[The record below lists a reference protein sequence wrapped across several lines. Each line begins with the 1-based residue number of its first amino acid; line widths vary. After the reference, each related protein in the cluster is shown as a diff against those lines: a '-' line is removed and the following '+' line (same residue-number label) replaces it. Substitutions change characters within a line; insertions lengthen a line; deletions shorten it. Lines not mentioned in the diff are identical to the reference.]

1 MMLRSLPSVEKVL
14 SNPRVKKLSVGYQR
28 NWITGLVRECINE
41 SRAAIQS
48 GYEGPSLEG
57 IVTSLERR
65 IRCLDKIH
73 PKAVINATG
82 VIIHTNI
89 GRAPMSDDA
98 LAAIREVSQG
108 YSNLEM
114 DLEYGS
120 RGSRQSHLQVI
131 LNRITGA
138 EAAIVV
144 NNNASAVLL
153 GLSALAKGRE
163 VIVSRGE
170 SVEIGGGFRI
180 PEVLEQSG
188 ATLVEVGTT
197 NRTYTAD
204 YEKAITGNT
213 AAILMVHGSNFRV
226 SGFTHSPKITELVE
240 LGKKHGIQV
249 LYDIGSGCLLDT
261 REYGLAYEPRPQ
273 DSIKNGVGLVFF
285 SGDKLLG
292 GPQAGIIIGRE
303 ELVDR
308 LARHPLARAV
318 RIDKMSLA
326 ALTATL
332 LHYLKDDITKNIPVW
347 QMIATP
353 AEVLK
358 KRASFWKESL
368 GKRASIGPAY
378 STIGGGSLPG
388 ETLDTCVVALSC
400 EGLEGGAQELARGL
414 REQEPAVIARIEN
427 GQVVLDPRTV
437 LPWENEQFISA
448 VKKAL
453 S

>member
-1 MMLRSLPSVEKVL
+1 MLRSLPSVEKVL
-14 SNPRVKKLSVGYQR
+14 SDPRVKKLSVGYQR
-28 NWITGLVRECINE
+28 NWITGLVRECIDE
-41 SRAAIQS
+41 SRTSIQS
-48 GYEGPSLEG
+48 GYEGLSLAG
-57 IVTSLERR
+57 IIASVEKR
-65 IRCLDKIH
+65 IRCLDKVH
-73 PKAVINATG
+73 PKQVINATG

-108 YSNLEM
+108 YSNLEL
-114 DLEYGS
+114 DLQYGS
-120 RGSRQSHLQVI
+120 RGSRQSHLQAI

-180 PEVLEQSG
+180 PEVLAQSG
-188 ATLVEVGTT
+188 AILVEVGTT
-197 NRTYTAD
+197 NRTYTTD
-204 YEKAITGNT
+204 YEKAITENT
-213 AAILMVHGSNFRV
+213 AAILMVHGSNFRI

-249 LYDIGSGCLLDT
+249 LHDIGSGCLLDT

-292 GPQAGIIIGRE
+292 GPQAGIIVGRE
-303 ELVDR
+303 ELVGR

-326 ALTATL
+326 ALTVTL
-332 LHYLKDDITKNIPVW
+332 LHYLKDDIAEKIPVW

-353 AEVLK
+353 TEELK

-368 GKRASIGPAY
+368 GNRASICPAY

-388 ETLDTCVVALSC
+388 ETLDTWVIALSC
-400 EGLEGGAQELARGL
+400 DGLEGGAQELARGL
-414 REQEPAVIARIEN
+414 RGQEPAIIARIEN
-427 GQVVLDPRTV
+427 DQVMLDPRTV
-437 LPWENEQFISA
+437 LPWENEQFIAA
-448 VKKAL
+448 VKEAL